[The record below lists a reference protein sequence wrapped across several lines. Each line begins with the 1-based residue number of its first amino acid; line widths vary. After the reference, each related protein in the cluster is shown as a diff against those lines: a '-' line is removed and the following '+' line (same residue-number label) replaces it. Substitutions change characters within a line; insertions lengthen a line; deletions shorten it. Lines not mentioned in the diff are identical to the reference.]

1 MKKSVALLIMLCA
14 FFLFSP
20 VSAEQESDSSYEQLE
35 TVDRSISLSEKN
47 QDKAIEQ
54 KITRILESSGKFT
67 DIDIRVKEGLVRI
80 NATAQSLQYVNWPS
94 NVAQNVDG
102 VIGVINDVSAQNI
115 NLLNFELFK
124 SQFIEVGRSA
134 FQVLPTVIL
143 GIIVFSLFF
152 FLANPVTNIVMRPV
166 SMVIDSKMMSLVI
179 RRSLVTFICLLG
191 LYMFLRIAGLTQIA
205 VAIISGTGIIGLV
218 IGFAFKDI
226 AENYISSLLISARR
240 PFQINDVIEI
250 DGYTGVVQKVTLRGT
265 TLVDF
270 DGNHVQIPNSSIY
283 KGTIKNFTAN
293 PNMRGSF
300 IIGVGYDANITDAQ
314 LRAMEILK
322 QHQAVLDDPQP
333 QVLVDN
339 LGSSTI
345 NLKIYFWINAQEF
358 ALNKVSSDVMRL
370 IVDEFLQANI
380 SMPDDAR
387 EVIFPQGVE
396 VLKGDAVGEKESVAR
411 DTVINKVPDI
421 RQVSTET
428 LESDYNDVIKQA
440 SDSREPDEGEGI
452 I

>member
-1 MKKSVALLIMLCA
+1 MLCA

>member
-1 MKKSVALLIMLCA
+1 MKKSVALLTMLCA

-54 KITRILESSGKFT
+54 KIARILESSGKFT

-411 DTVINKVPDI
+411 DTVINKVPDM

>member
-314 LRAMEILK
+314 LRAMEIFK

>member
-1 MKKSVALLIMLCA
+1 MLCA

-314 LRAMEILK
+314 LRAMEIFK

>member
-1 MKKSVALLIMLCA
+1 
-14 FFLFSP
+14 
-20 VSAEQESDSSYEQLE
+20 
-35 TVDRSISLSEKN
+35 
-47 QDKAIEQ
+47 
-54 KITRILESSGKFT
+54 
-67 DIDIRVKEGLVRI
+67 
-80 NATAQSLQYVNWPS
+80 
-94 NVAQNVDG
+94 
-102 VIGVINDVSAQNI
+102 
-115 NLLNFELFK
+115 
-124 SQFIEVGRSA
+124 
-134 FQVLPTVIL
+134 
-143 GIIVFSLFF
+143 
-152 FLANPVTNIVMRPV
+152 
-166 SMVIDSKMMSLVI
+166 
-179 RRSLVTFICLLG
+179 
-191 LYMFLRIAGLTQIA
+191 
-205 VAIISGTGIIGLV
+205 
-218 IGFAFKDI
+218 
-226 AENYISSLLISARR
+226 
-240 PFQINDVIEI
+240 
-250 DGYTGVVQKVTLRGT
+250 
-265 TLVDF
+265 
-270 DGNHVQIPNSSIY
+270 
-283 KGTIKNFTAN
+283 
-293 PNMRGSF
+293 MRGSF

-411 DTVINKVPDI
+411 DTVINKVPDM

>member
-1 MKKSVALLIMLCA
+1 MLCA

-54 KITRILESSGKFT
+54 KIARILESSGKFT

-411 DTVINKVPDI
+411 DTVINKVPDM

>member
-1 MKKSVALLIMLCA
+1 VKKSVALLIMLCA